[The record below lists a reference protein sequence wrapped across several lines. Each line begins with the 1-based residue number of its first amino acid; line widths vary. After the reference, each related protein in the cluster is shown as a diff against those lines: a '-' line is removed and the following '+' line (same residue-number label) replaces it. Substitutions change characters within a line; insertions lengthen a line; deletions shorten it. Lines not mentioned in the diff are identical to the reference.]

1 MKKLIL
7 FLFFSLILLNVVS
20 AQNETCAYFFYGDGC
35 AHCARVE
42 PFIQGLESKYNFLKI
57 ENFEIYND
65 RSNMI
70 LLNDYF
76 NNYNISNENRGI
88 PVIFIGKNYF
98 IGDKPIIDNLESS
111 IQNNLGAE
119 CPVLNGG
126 NTTGTIGLSSPT
138 EKLGNLSLLA
148 VIGAALVD
156 SINPCAIAV
165 LLILMGALLIA
176 NDKKKSLKAGFAF
189 TFSIYI
195 AYFLFGLGL
204 FSALQIS
211 GLSYWFYKVIGGL
224 AIIIGLANLK
234 DYFWYGAGGFVMEIP
249 RSWRPKLKELLGKVT
264 SPLGAFLMGFV
275 VCFFELPCTGG
286 PYIVI
291 LGLLA
296 DKMTMW
302 ASVPILLL
310 YNLVFVLPLII
321 ITFLLYFGFSSV
333 ESATKWKETNLRVL
347 HLVAGLIML
356 VLGILI
362 VFGFI

>member
-1 MKKLIL
+1 MKKLLSIL
-7 FLFFSLILLNVVS
+7 FLALFLISFVS
-20 AQNETCAYFFYGDGC
+20 AENSTCVYFFYGDGC

-42 PFIQGLESKYNFLKI
+42 PFINDLESQYDFLNIQK
-57 ENFEIYND
+57 FEIYND
-65 RSNMI
+65 RLNMV
-70 LLNDYF
+70 LLNQYF
-76 NNYNISNENRGI
+76 ESYNVSNDNRGI
-88 PVIFIGKNYF
+88 PVVFIGKNYL
-98 IGDKPIIDNLESS
+98 IGDRPILENLESET
-111 IQNNLGAE
+111 QNNAGAE

-126 NTTGTIGLSSPT
+126 NATGTVGLSSPV
-138 EKLGNLSLLA
+138 EKLGSLSLLA
-148 VIGAALVD
+148 VVGAALVD

-165 LLILMGALLIA
+165 LLILMSALLIA
-176 NDKKKSLKAGFAF
+176 NDKKKALKAGFAF
-189 TFSIYI
+189 TLSIYI

-204 FSALQIS
+204 FSVIQIS
-211 GLSYWFYKVIGGL
+211 GLSYWFYKIIGGL

-234 DYFWYGAGGFVMEIP
+234 DYFWYGRGGFVMEIP

-275 VCFFELPCTGG
+275 VCLFELPCTGG

-296 DKMTMW
+296 DRMTMW
-302 ASVPILLL
+302 ASVPLLLL
-310 YNLVFVLPLII
+310 YNIVFVLPLIV
-321 ITFLLYFGFSSV
+321 ITLLLYFGFSSV

-347 HLVAGLIML
+347 HLIAGLIML